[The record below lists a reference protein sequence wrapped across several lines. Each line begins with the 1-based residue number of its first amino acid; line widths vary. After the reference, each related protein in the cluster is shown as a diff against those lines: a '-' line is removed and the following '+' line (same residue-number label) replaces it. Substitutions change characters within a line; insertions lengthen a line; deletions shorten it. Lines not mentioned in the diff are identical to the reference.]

1 MKYYI
6 KKINTR
12 TGDIG
17 YKAHC
22 KAQGWYDKSN
32 KDIAWKFSKAGAK
45 KIIERGVK
53 RKACVLSVNAF
64 FTEIHKLLSP
74 RKKRTQRSVREH
86 YTLRLA
92 R

>member
-45 KIIERGVK
+45 KIIERYEAERDNYAYRWDK
-53 RKACVLSVNAF
+53 DTIWEMEEA
-64 FTEIHKLLSP
+64 
-74 RKKRTQRSVREH
+74 
-86 YTLRLA
+86 
-92 R
+92 